1 MQNLTKNM
9 ILKARENLWIIIR
22 RTSYGEN
29 KLSFISVPGFY
40 LKNVENLKA
49 YVQKFYSRITL
60 FQIKVKH
67 THTVLSCTEGLWVS
81 V

>member
-1 MQNLTKNM
+1 MQKTKNM

-29 KLSFISVPGFY
+29 KFSFISVQGCH

-49 YVQKFYSRITL
+49 YVPKVNSRITL
-60 FQIKVKH
+60 FQIKVK
-67 THTVLSCTEGLWVS
+67 HTVLSCTEGLWVS